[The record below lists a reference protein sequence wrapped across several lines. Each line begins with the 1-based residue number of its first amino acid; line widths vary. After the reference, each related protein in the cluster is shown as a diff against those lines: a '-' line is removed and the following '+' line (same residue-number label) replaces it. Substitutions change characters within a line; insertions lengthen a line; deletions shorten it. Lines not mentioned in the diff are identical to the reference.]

1 MTQDITLSADVI
13 QVNTDDISLNIDHG
27 NQESGRTLGAYSNS
41 YDQILLITYILTLI
55 LLIFLCFFRKTG
67 NSGARA

>member
-13 QVNTDDISLNIDHG
+13 QVNTDDISLNTDHG
-27 NQESGRTLGAYSNS
+27 NQESGRALGVYSNS
-41 YDQILLITYILTLI
+41 YDQVLLIIYLLTI
-55 LLIFLCFFRKTG
+55 VLLIFLCFFRKTG